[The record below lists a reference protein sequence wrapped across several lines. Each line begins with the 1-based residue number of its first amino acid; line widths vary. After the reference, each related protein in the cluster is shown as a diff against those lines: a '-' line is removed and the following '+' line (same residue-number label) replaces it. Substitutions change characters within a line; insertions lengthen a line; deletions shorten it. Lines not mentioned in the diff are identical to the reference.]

1 MNKIFSNAW
10 RFFVLVFV
18 AVWAAACVNKDVDLP
33 KSSLRTDKTQI
44 AAPAMESDFT
54 VALKANCNWQV
65 VIEDEDAQWLSISPK
80 TGLGNAD
87 IVISLMPNTSTI
99 RETEVTIRSTDD
111 PAQTL
116 TVFVK
121 QSAHGSYLS
130 IAELRSLASNL
141 TVGTPE
147 YTITEDKKICAIV
160 NTAAIGANL
169 PGGVF
174 GIQDAK
180 EPGSGILVRTE
191 ELSWN
196 DFGEELEIPVK
207 GAVLTRDG
215 NGILELQPAADA
227 AIVRTETSN
236 VQLSPVVISHADY
249 VAKTYESMYVAT
261 ETVQAVATELTATM
275 DGRVEFQ
282 DEDNERYAVY
292 TWSGAAFVGTAVPT
306 GSGRL
311 AGIASLV
318 DGEVVL
324 LPVTAEDFALS
335 GNRFGAASGI
345 RLPYIFSFKAKGAS
359 DADGMYYNT
368 MRMSDGSTWTNF
380 LSAPPAKQIVEP
392 NDGSGVTMT
401 FYRSKASSNG
411 NNNGVRFRVN
421 ADKLDNIFSLQLWD
435 TGNPYPYVLLTYPI
449 AETVSGTL
457 WLSCSVTGTNYAPR
471 NYTVQSSTDNTLWE
485 TCGDLLIPSGKRN
498 VPHFFSVPVT
508 LHETLRKGSTLY
520 IRIMQKEDIRIG
532 GDTKATEG
540 GEGRLHAAIVLDQ
553 PSSDLT
559 TFPARAIYT
568 EGFDRIYG
576 GVDYLLGSDKLV
588 NMNVFSG
595 NDISIW
601 DEAEKSGL
609 TGENVSARPGYVQIG
624 HAPFQ
629 ATLPNA
635 LSCKVGQLTTPALSA
650 LTEATD
656 IEVTLKAMAYK
667 TGSMMADAADKE
679 GDMTSFKVE
688 VIGGGTI
695 DGETSKVISGMNYQS
710 FSDFRFMVNGATSA
724 TQLRFTSE
732 AVEGSFTRWFLDDI
746 CVVKR

>member
-1 MNKIFSNAW
+1 
-10 RFFVLVFV
+10 
-18 AVWAAACVNKDVDLP
+18 
-33 KSSLRTDKTQI
+33 
-44 AAPAMESDFT
+44 
-54 VALKANCNWQV
+54 
-65 VIEDEDAQWLSISPK
+65 
-80 TGLGNAD
+80 
-87 IVISLMPNTSTI
+87 
-99 RETEVTIRSTDD
+99 
-111 PAQTL
+111 
-116 TVFVK
+116 
-121 QSAHGSYLS
+121 
-130 IAELRSLASNL
+130 
-141 TVGTPE
+141 
-147 YTITEDKKICAIV
+147 
-160 NTAAIGANL
+160 
-169 PGGVF
+169 
-174 GIQDAK
+174 
-180 EPGSGILVRTE
+180 
-191 ELSWN
+191 
-196 DFGEELEIPVK
+196 
-207 GAVLTRDG
+207 
-215 NGILELQPAADA
+215 
-227 AIVRTETSN
+227 
-236 VQLSPVVISHADY
+236 
-249 VAKTYESMYVAT
+249 
-261 ETVQAVATELTATM
+261 
-275 DGRVEFQ
+275 
-282 DEDNERYAVY
+282 
-292 TWSGAAFVGTAVPT
+292 
-306 GSGRL
+306 
-311 AGIASLV
+311 
-318 DGEVVL
+318 
-324 LPVTAEDFALS
+324 
-335 GNRFGAASGI
+335 
-345 RLPYIFSFKAKGAS
+345 
-359 DADGMYYNT
+359 MYYNT